1 MSINYNDSR
10 FTQIE
15 QDKQNAINKTTSI
28 YDDMINSTVGEYQK
42 QIDATNK
49 YEEIQKQNQQAQ
61 TDLQIEEINQK
72 KAQAKQDYIN
82 EQKGAYTDYQKA
94 IDEYGANAEKIAS
107 SGLKNSGY
115 SESSRISAFTSYQNR
130 YATSRK
136 SYNEAVLNYDNS
148 INEAK
153 LANSSALAQIAYN
166 ALEKRLSAMLDSFQ
180 YKNGLIKD
188 KLAALN
194 DVEDRYYTRY
204 KDVVDQINA
213 EKELEEKQREF
224 NLTYAKSRKKSSSS
238 SSSGSLTSG
247 SSSSG
252 TTSDRVKQIAAS
264 LTSFYSNAPL
274 SSKLDKSTLL
284 KNNINRQ
291 FQSGKINADEVKQLT
306 SYFGL

>member
-1 MSINYNDSR
+1 MAIDYNDSR

-15 QDKQNAINKTTSI
+15 QDKQNAIEKTTNI
-28 YDDMINSTVGEYQK
+28 YDDMINGTVEEYQK

-72 KAQAKQDYIN
+72 KEQAKQDYIN

-94 IDEYGANAEKIAS
+94 IDMYGANAEKMAS

-115 SESSRISAFTSYQNR
+115 SESSKIAAFTSYQNR

-136 SYNEAVLNYDNS
+136 SYNEAVLKYDNS

-188 KLAALN
+188 KLEALN
-194 DVEDRYYTRY
+194 NVEDRYYTRY
-204 KDVVDQINA
+204 KDVVDQINT

-224 NLTYAKSRKKSSSS
+224 NLTYAKSSKKSSG
-238 SSSGSLTSG
+238 SSGSLTSG
-247 SSSSG
+247 SSSSSG
-252 TTSDRVKQIAAS
+252 TTSDKVKQIAAS
-264 LTSFYSNAPL
+264 LTSFYSNTPF